1 MHIFLLLTRAHAKKL
16 SIKRREASEKMISGL
31 SSITLLFILVS
42 KQLGGGGEKEGK
54 GSKIKNGSKINFFS
68 LIVCNFCAWS
78 NGSDRILPRPI
89 RVFTFSGYKNVTE
102 RESERERE

>member
-1 MHIFLLLTRAHAKKL
+1 MAYRAL
-16 SIKRREASEKMISGL
+16 
-31 SSITLLFILVS
+31 LLFILVS
-42 KQLGGGGEKEGK
+42 KQLRGGGGEGK

-68 LIVCNFCAWS
+68 LIVCNFCTWS

-102 RESERERE
+102 RERERVVGHWRSLHSKVTFIKY